1 MAAAEYETYYAII
14 GEIPRGRVMT
24 YGGIASLI
32 PPPAGIDFPAYSRI
46 RARWVGY
53 ALKRCPEHLPW
64 HRVVNAQG
72 SISSR
77 HGVGPALQRTLLEDE
92 GVAFDQHGRLD
103 LESLYWE
110 PEPQPTS

>member
-1 MAAAEYETYYAII
+1 
-14 GEIPRGRVMT
+14 MT
-24 YGGIASLI
+24 YGGIAAMI
-32 PPPAGIDFPAYSRI
+32 PPPPGIDFSAYSRI
-46 RARWVGY
+46 SARWVGY

-77 HGVGPALQRTLLEDE
+77 HGIGPSLQRTLLEDE
-92 GVAFDQHGRLD
+92 GVAFDRHDLLD
-103 LESLYWE
+103 LEALYWE

>member
-1 MAAAEYETYYAII
+1 
-14 GEIPRGRVMT
+14 MT
-24 YGGIASLI
+24 YGGIAAII
-32 PPPAGIDFPAYSRI
+32 PPPSGTDFSAYSRI

-77 HGVGPALQRTLLEDE
+77 HGVGPALQRILLEDE
-92 GVAFDQHGRLD
+92 GVAFDRHNRLN
-103 LESLYWE
+103 LEALTWDPDFNQS
-110 PEPQPTS
+110 SAD